1 MFRFMNSESS
11 GKGKQSQQ
19 IADGKMEVHIETEV
33 HSTPLDTD
41 GEGFQALG
49 STSSL
54 ATTPSSVKRPLPP
67 GLRVPTHPYPWHHH
81 TPASSS
87 QSSIESPVTPSHVS
101 WLGPGA
107 GGSSTSRAASSSAPN
122 LQPYFP
128 PPPPTAPP
136 ANVSR
141 ARPLLPS
148 KSTHSLRPAQEYFG
162 QPLSPIVEQDYMSP
176 ENRPVSLPSSQEGSG
191 STGTMLTPIS
201 PSMIT
206 PTSTFTMNEMMA
218 HTTPT
223 PTTPVAPPQFAKRRE
238 DELPGDSPRSSISM
252 SSIRTH
258 HSGNSLS
265 ATPPVIPPLDLRPQ
279 FPGPLPQDSLLSRDI
294 VDEALGIHDDEST
307 KRESFV
313 TAPSAYAPR
322 ESRYSAMLLDL
333 EYEPLDEEE
342 LSSNQPSDS
351 SHDYEHSTLRLPQ
364 AARTH
369 SPTRPVSRTST
380 HPPSYSFP
388 HPHVDHGTEV
398 RTPSMRSLDSAKRSS
413 SFIDRRFEES
423 ELYLGSHTECSSA
436 RQASDKW
443 AKQTENSDTAKT
455 LFWVGFIAPWCWLIG
470 GWLVKAKKNDRYT
483 RGGAMLPL
491 WTGKNAALAS
501 WLSIRGA
508 FSAEFGTS
516 VVLANGA
523 SSWPIFDGEESV
535 D

>member
-1 MFRFMNSESS
+1 MNSESS

-19 IADGKMEVHIETEV
+19 IADGKMEVHVETEV

-54 ATTPSSVKRPLPP
+54 TTTPSSVKRPLPP

-238 DELPGDSPRSSISM
+238 DELPGDSPRSCAIY
-252 SSIRTH
+252 
-258 HSGNSLS
+258 
-265 ATPPVIPPLDLRPQ
+265 
-279 FPGPLPQDSLLSRDI
+279 RD
-294 VDEALGIHDDEST
+294 
-307 KRESFV
+307 
-313 TAPSAYAPR
+313 
-322 ESRYSAMLLDL
+322 
-333 EYEPLDEEE
+333 
-342 LSSNQPSDS
+342 
-351 SHDYEHSTLRLPQ
+351 
-364 AARTH
+364 
-369 SPTRPVSRTST
+369 
-380 HPPSYSFP
+380 
-388 HPHVDHGTEV
+388 
-398 RTPSMRSLDSAKRSS
+398 
-413 SFIDRRFEES
+413 
-423 ELYLGSHTECSSA
+423 
-436 RQASDKW
+436 
-443 AKQTENSDTAKT
+443 
-455 LFWVGFIAPWCWLIG
+455 
-470 GWLVKAKKNDRYT
+470 
-483 RGGAMLPL
+483 
-491 WTGKNAALAS
+491 
-501 WLSIRGA
+501 
-508 FSAEFGTS
+508 
-516 VVLANGA
+516 
-523 SSWPIFDGEESV
+523 
-535 D
+535 